1 MLVYL
6 NNFPRENA
14 IKGQKFEGN
23 KALEEELRGRGIIGE
38 GEEVIVGVNK
48 GSSLDEKI
56 KALTEDK
63 AKSEAKVTELT
74 EANTALE
81 AKVTELTGFIEE
93 AITLPKG
100 QVPEGY
106 EKAE

>member
-14 IKGQKFEGN
+14 IKGQKFKGD
-23 KALEEELRGRGIIGE
+23 KTLEEELRGRNIIGE

-74 EANTALE
+74 
-81 AKVTELTGFIEE
+81 GFLEE